1 MASFILSL
9 VNALAV
15 SFRLAFFVFNDFNL
29 YRACC
34 TQDSWANLI
43 FVGNNELACVIIST
57 YSATR
62 LKAEVPEVPPTSY
75 AWLCVLT
82 KR

>member
-15 SFRLAFFVFNDFNL
+15 SFRLAFFVSNDFNL
-29 YRACC
+29 CRACY

-62 LKAEVPEVPPTSY
+62 LKAEVPEAPQQVM
-75 AWLCVLT
+75 LGCVS
-82 KR
+82 